1 MTYTLWFT
9 GLPASGKSTLALRLS
24 AFLRE
29 QGNKVE
35 VLDSDIV
42 RPDFGELIGFDA
54 HDREI
59 ITQCIAFTSS
69 TLNKH
74 GIISL
79 AVAVVPKARVREKN
93 RRIIRN
99 YVEVFCKCSLEA
111 AERNDPKG
119 LYRMARAG
127 KIKNFTGLDEEY
139 EVPASPEITLDTEN
153 ETVDESTNKI
163 IDYLKNNRYLC

>member
-29 QGNKVE
+29 HGDKVE
-35 VLDSDIV
+35 VLDSDTV
-42 RPDFGELIGFDA
+42 RPYFGELIGVDT

-79 AVAVVPKARVREKN
+79 AVAAVPKAKVREKN

-99 YVEVFCKCSLEA
+99 YIEIFCKCSLEA
-111 AERNDPKG
+111 AERNDSKG
-119 LYRMARAG
+119 LYKMARAG
-127 KIKNFTGLDEEY
+127 IIKNFTGLDEEY
-139 EVPASPEITLDTEN
+139 EIPSTPEITVDTEN

-163 IDYLKNNRYLC
+163 IQYLKNNR

>member
-42 RPDFGELIGFDA
+42 RPDFGKLIGFDA

-59 ITQCIAFTSS
+59 ITQFIASTSS
-69 TLNKH
+69 ILNKH

-99 YVEVFCKCSLEA
+99 YIEIFCKCSLEA

-119 LYRMARAG
+119 LYKMARVG

-139 EVPASPEITLDTEN
+139 EVPDSPEITLDTEN

-163 IDYLKNNRYLC
+163 IDYLKNNRYMC